1 MKNRFG
7 IPEKILREISQ
18 RNPGLIR
25 SGTYV
30 PTEKEVCELDPE
42 ILCQI
47 LIEWFYECPAE
58 LIPTD
63 AQIEKVRSLL
73 MNRPDA
79 DIPSVAELIFY
90 CNELLKKRSVS
101 E

>member
-1 MKNRFG
+1 MKSRFG
-7 IPEKILREISQ
+7 IPEEILREISK

-25 SGTYV
+25 SGIYI
-30 PTEKEVCELDPE
+30 PTEKEVCELDPG
-42 ILCQI
+42 ILCHI
-47 LIEWFYECPAE
+47 LVEWFYECPAE

-79 DIPSVAELIFY
+79 DIKGVAELIVY
-90 CNELLKKRSVS
+90 CNELLKIS
-101 E
+101 